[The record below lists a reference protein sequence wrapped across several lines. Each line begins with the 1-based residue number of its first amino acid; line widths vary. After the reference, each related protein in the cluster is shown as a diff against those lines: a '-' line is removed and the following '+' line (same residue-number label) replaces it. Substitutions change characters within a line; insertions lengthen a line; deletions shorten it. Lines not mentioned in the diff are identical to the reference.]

1 MYCTKNWWQKPFV
14 SHFFL
19 FSPKNVARRCHNTL
33 FVMIL
38 SNRQHIYT
46 HVWLFYQLIYPF
58 QWFCN
63 PLMLKIHHLGG
74 IRCDLG
80 TSRVPKLLSDAERR
94 HFQKFPYPIK
104 KTVTNM
110 FLVVVDNIFHTD
122 YRKKCL
128 EFFFQPQHVLPRGQS
143 WTGQV

>member
-1 MYCTKNWWQKPFV
+1 MVVLSIDIPFSV
-14 SHFFL
+14 
-19 FSPKNVARRCHNTL
+19 
-33 FVMIL
+33 IL
-38 SNRQHIYT
+38 Q
-46 HVWLFYQLIYPF
+46 
-58 QWFCN
+58 

-80 TSRVPKLLSDAERR
+80 TSRAPKLLTDAERR